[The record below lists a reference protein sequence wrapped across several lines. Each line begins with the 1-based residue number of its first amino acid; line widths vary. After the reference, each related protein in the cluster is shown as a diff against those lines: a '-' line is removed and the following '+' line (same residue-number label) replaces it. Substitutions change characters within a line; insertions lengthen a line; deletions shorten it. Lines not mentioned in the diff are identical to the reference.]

1 MSKQVQADTLL
12 RDTAVNVQRDVA
24 VNVQRDIA
32 VNVQSDIAVN
42 VRNITKNYEQ
52 WQRSSDRRDLFRNLI
67 KPEKRIIT
75 ALDDV
80 SFQVEKGEF
89 VAYAGANGA
98 GKSTTM
104 KILAGMLYPTSGSV
118 SVLGLS
124 PQTDRIPLMRRLG
137 VMFGNRTELWWDQPV
152 IQSFEWKRVI
162 WDIPDDRYRKTLDT
176 VCELLDIKDLLHTFV
191 RELSLGQRMKAD
203 LALLLLHEPELILL
217 DEPTIGLDVLA
228 KRQMIGFLKD
238 LNREKQ
244 TTILVTSHD
253 MDDLEEMARRI
264 ILVSKGHIAYDG
276 SFGDLRTAAGCMC
289 RIAVTIEAD
298 FVPAELESAGVME
311 ELGRADAESAG
322 VALGR
327 PDAESVGVALGR
339 PDAESVVNGS
349 DGRSVLAANGSAA
362 PAVANNCAA
371 HPADHRSAPVIPN
384 ASLISGSR
392 GVFEY
397 EFDQQAT
404 PITSILSSISG
415 IPGVKDVEIKKAP
428 IEEVI
433 TGLYLKW
440 KGIE

>member
-24 VNVQRDIA
+24 VNVQRDVAVNVQRDIEVNVQRDVEVNVQSDIA

-52 WQRSSDRRDLFRNLI
+52 WQRSSDRRDLLRNLI

-162 WDIPDDRYRKTLDT
+162 WDIPDARYRKTLDT

-238 LNREKQ
+238 LNRLKK

-276 SFGDLRTAAGCMC
+276 SFGDLRTAAGYMC
-289 RIAVTIEAD
+289 RIAVTIEAED
-298 FVPAELESAGVME
+298 VTAELESAE
-311 ELGRADAESAG
+311 AAAADHRSA
-322 VALGR
+322 
-327 PDAESVGVALGR
+327 PT
-339 PDAESVVNGS
+339 
-349 DGRSVLAANGSAA
+349 
-362 PAVANNCAA
+362 
-371 HPADHRSAPVIPN
+371 ADHRSAPVIPN

-404 PITSILSSISG
+404 PITSILSSISR
-415 IPGVKDVEIKKAP
+415 IRGVKDVEIKKAP

>member
-1 MSKQVQADTLL
+1 MSKQVQADTLH
-12 RDTAVNVQRDVA
+12 
-24 VNVQRDIA
+24 RDIA
-32 VNVQSDIAVN
+32 VNVQNITKNRKGSPDNTKSSHGGPDNSRRPDAAKNSKGHPDNSGRPDVAKTSNGRPDIAVD

-52 WQRSSDRRDLFRNLI
+52 WQRSTDRRAILRNLI
-67 KPEKRIIT
+67 SPEKRLIT

-104 KILAGMLYPTSGSV
+104 KILAGMLYPTAGTV

-162 WDIPDDRYRKTLDT
+162 WDIPADRYRQTLNT
-176 VCELLDIKDLLHTFV
+176 VTELLDIKDLLHTFV

-238 LNREKQ
+238 LNRLKK

-289 RIAVTIEAD
+289 RIAVTIDEGA
-298 FVPAELESAGVME
+298 A
-311 ELGRADAESAG
+311 
-322 VALGR
+322 GR
-327 PDAESVGVALGR
+327 P
-339 PDAESVVNGS
+339 
-349 DGRSVLAANGSAA
+349 A
-362 PAVANNCAA
+362 PI
-371 HPADHRSAPVIPN
+371 IPN
-384 ASLISGSR
+384 SVLISGSR

>member
-1 MSKQVQADTLL
+1 MSKQVQSDTLH
-12 RDTAVNVQRDVA
+12 
-24 VNVQRDIA
+24 RDIA
-32 VNVQSDIAVN
+32 VDVQNITKNRKGSPDNSRRPDNRKRPDSKGGPDNRERPDSKGGPDNRKRPDIAVD

-52 WQRSSDRRDLFRNLI
+52 WQRSTDRRAILRNLI
-67 KPEKRIIT
+67 NPEKRLIT

-104 KILAGMLYPTSGSV
+104 KILAGMLYPTSGTV

-162 WDIPDDRYRKTLDT
+162 WDIPADRYRRTLDT
-176 VCELLDIKDLLHTFV
+176 VTELLDIKDLLHTFV

-238 LNREKQ
+238 LNREKK

-264 ILVSKGHIAYDG
+264 ILVSKGNIAYDG

-289 RIAVTIEAD
+289 RIAVTIDEGD
-298 FVPAELESAGVME
+298 FVGTE
-311 ELGRADAESAG
+311 DAEIGGSQPG
-322 VALGR
+322 VARDTVSGVDDVESSQPGGARIGGAEGR
-327 PDAESVGVALGR
+327 L
-339 PDAESVVNGS
+339 
-349 DGRSVLAANGSAA
+349 
-362 PAVANNCAA
+362 
-371 HPADHRSAPVIPN
+371 APVIPD
-384 ASLISGSR
+384 AVLISGSR

>member
-1 MSKQVQADTLL
+1 
-12 RDTAVNVQRDVA
+12 
-24 VNVQRDIA
+24 
-32 VNVQSDIAVN
+32 
-42 VRNITKNYEQ
+42 
-52 WQRSSDRRDLFRNLI
+52 
-67 KPEKRIIT
+67 
-75 ALDDV
+75 
-80 SFQVEKGEF
+80 
-89 VAYAGANGA
+89 
-98 GKSTTM
+98 M

-162 WDIPDDRYRKTLDT
+162 WDIPADRYRKTLDT

-238 LNREKQ
+238 LNRLKK

-289 RIAVTIEAD
+289 RIAVTIEGEDVA
-298 FVPAELESAGVME
+298 AELESAE
-311 ELGRADAESAG
+311 AATADHRSAPT
-322 VALGR
+322 A
-327 PDAESVGVALGR
+327 DH
-339 PDAESVVNGS
+339 
-349 DGRSVLAANGSAA
+349 RSA
-362 PAVANNCAA
+362 PT
-371 HPADHRSAPVIPN
+371 ADHRSAPVIPN

-404 PITSILSSISG
+404 PITSILSSISR
-415 IPGVKDVEIKKAP
+415 IRGVKDVEIKKAP